1 MNSHNMQKHKKVMV
15 LKAFYVSIGIFL
27 TGVLNPVCII
37 SVWADIYMYIDNQGV
52 LHFTNVP
59 TSSRYKFY
67 MRERPSKSLGADA
80 TNKYD
85 LFITKASHQH
95 GVSFPLLKAII
106 KVESDF
112 NPRAVS
118 KKGAMGL
125 MQIMPEN
132 IKRLKVKD
140 PFDPWENI
148 MAGARYFKQLLD
160 RFNGKVPL
168 TLAAYN
174 AGPDAVEQY
183 QRIPP
188 YEETEAYVRKVM
200 KYFYAFKK
208 S

>member
-1 MNSHNMQKHKKVMV
+1 M
-15 LKAFYVSIGIFL
+15 LKLFYIYIGIFW
-27 TGVLNPVCII
+27 TIVLFPA
-37 SVWADIYMYIDNQGV
+37 SVMSVYADIYMYVDSQGV

-59 TSSRYKFY
+59 TSSRYRFY
-67 MRERPSKSLGADA
+67 MREKPSKSLGADA

-85 LFITKASHQH
+85 LLITKASHQH
-95 GVSFPLLKAII
+95 GVAFPLLKAII

-132 IKRLKVKD
+132 IKILKVKD

-148 MAGARYFKQLLD
+148 MAGTRYFKQLLD

-174 AGPDAVEQY
+174 AGPGAVDQF
-183 QRIPP
+183 QSIPP
-188 YEETEAYVRKVM
+188 YKETEDYVKKVM
-200 KYFYAFKK
+200 KYYYAFKEG
-208 S
+208 

>member
-1 MNSHNMQKHKKVMV
+1 MLRQ
-15 LKAFYVSIGIFL
+15 LKLFYITIGMLL
-27 TGVLNPVCII
+27 TIILNPVSNK

-59 TSSRYKFY
+59 TSSRYRFY
-67 MRERPSKSLGADA
+67 MRERPSKSLSADA

-160 RFNGKVPL
+160 RFNGKLPL

-174 AGPDAVEQY
+174 AGPDAVEKY

-188 YEETEAYVRKVM
+188 YRETEAYVRKVM
-200 KYFYAFKK
+200 KYFYAFKP

>member
-1 MNSHNMQKHKKVMV
+1 MRDHKKVTA
-15 LKAFYVSIGIFL
+15 LKLSYICIGIFM
-27 TGVLNPVCII
+27 TVLFNPVWIK
-37 SVWADIYMYIDNQGV
+37 SVHADIYVYIDNQGV

-59 TSSRYKFY
+59 TSPVYKFY

-80 TNKYD
+80 TDKYD
-85 LFITKASHQH
+85 LFITKASQRH
-95 GVSFPLLKAII
+95 GLSFPLLKAII

-148 MAGARYFKQLLD
+148 MAGARYFKLLLD

-174 AGPDAVEQY
+174 AGPDAVAQY

-188 YEETEAYVRKVM
+188 YKETEAYVRKVM
-200 KYFYAFKK
+200 KYFYAFKQ